1 MNGKHVNVLHIEDD
15 PGDASQVARMLG
27 EGNDLPVRLTQVGRL
42 AKGLGCL
49 AEGRF
54 DLVLLDLDLPDSAG
68 IETLAKVRA
77 QAPGLPI
84 IVLTARDDVA
94 QGASAVRAGAQDY
107 LIKAELTRSLL
118 THAIRY
124 ALGGPRGTPAARE
137 LPGTDPVT
145 GFSDRQAFVAMAQR
159 DLKLTHR
166 RGGRAALLVIHT
178 GRLRPLDD
186 GTEPEPRQA
195 VFALFARNLRDTIRG
210 TDLIGRVG
218 PDDFAVLALDTT
230 AEGVQALSGRV
241 RKSLSSVA
249 RDPDWLAMRASV
261 VNPLSDTEAS
271 AEALLARTLNEA
283 HASRCA

>member
-1 MNGKHVNVLHIEDD
+1 
-15 PGDASQVARMLG
+15 
-27 EGNDLPVRLTQVGRL
+27 
-42 AKGLGCL
+42 
-49 AEGRF
+49 
-54 DLVLLDLDLPDSAG
+54 
-68 IETLAKVRA
+68 
-77 QAPGLPI
+77 
-84 IVLTARDDVA
+84 
-94 QGASAVRAGAQDY
+94 
-107 LIKAELTRSLL
+107 
-118 THAIRY
+118 
-124 ALGGPRGTPAARE
+124 
-137 LPGTDPVT
+137 
-145 GFSDRQAFVAMAQR
+145 
-159 DLKLTHR
+159 
-166 RGGRAALLVIHT
+166 VIHT